1 MQKKK
6 IKEILERKYR
16 IISIKTKSILHTL
29 KNRIK
34 MGYFI

>member
-1 MQKKK
+1 MLVK
-6 IKEILERKYR
+6 IRKTLERKYK
-16 IISIKTKSILHTL
+16 IMSNKAKKNLHTL